1 MYSKY
6 RTLNQVLSLINTR
19 IDLPRDAVIDQL
31 FLKIVATVANASSTE
46 AYDGTN
52 EAILR
57 AIQEIRVV
65 SDGSTVHYALSAAD
79 VALLNAYNS
88 KAGFTVP
95 LGGPVAIGTSAS
107 KTLTYYL
114 RLDEGDILA
123 ASKDSLEAKI
133 VVNPTV
139 AADVTISALTC
150 TVTLVENVLTPEEFV
165 ASYGANLEYAAEPKV
180 YALSVPVTA
189 STELTNVLDLPTG
202 SLARAGMLQFINPA
216 TGLAGTVDPTA
227 IGLINT
233 SPDRREVL
241 HVDFPTLQAINSAEY
256 DEGAIISPALVPL
269 PGVALLNY
277 AKDVTCDG
285 YGLRGWR
292 FTKGDWQLAARTA
305 NAATLRYVC
314 LEHVVNSGVFD
325 AAERAVL
332 ERTR

>member
-6 RTLNQVLSLINTR
+6 RTLNQTLSLINTR

-31 FLKIVATVANASSTE
+31 ILKVVATVANAGQV
-46 AYDGTN
+46 AYAGTN

-79 VALLNAYNS
+79 IALLNAYNS
-88 KAGFTVP
+88 KAGFAP
-95 LGGPVAIGTSAS
+95 ALGGPVAIDAAGSE
-107 KTLTYYL
+107 TLTYYL

-123 ASKDSLEAKI
+123 ASKDSLEMKI
-133 VVNPTV
+133 VVNPTIS
-139 AADVTISALTC
+139 ADVTITALTA
-150 TVTLVENVLTPEEFV
+150 TVTLVENVLSPEEFV
-165 ASYGANLEYAAEPKV
+165 ATYGPNLEYAAEPKV
-180 YALSVPVTA
+180 YALSAPVTA
-189 STELTNVLDLPTG
+189 SSELTNVLDLPTG

-216 TGLAGTVDPTA
+216 TGLAGGVDPTA

-241 HVDFPTLQAINSAEY
+241 HVDFPTLQAINTSEY
-256 DEGAIISPALVPL
+256 DLGAAL

-277 AKDVTCDG
+277 GKDVTNDG
-285 YGLRGWR
+285 FGLRGWR
-292 FTKGDWQLAARTA
+292 FTKGDWQIAAKGA

-314 LEHVVNSGVFD
+314 LEHVVNAAAFD
-325 AAERAVL
+325 AAEGAVL

>member
-6 RTLNQVLSLINTR
+6 RTLSQVLSLINTR

-31 FLKIVATVANASSTE
+31 FLRFTVTLANAAGA
-46 AYDGTN
+46 AYNATN
-52 EAILR
+52 EVILR

-65 SDGSTVHYALSAAD
+65 SDGSTVHYALSGAD

-88 KAGFTVP
+88 KNNFTVP
-95 LGGPVAIGTSAS
+95 LGGLVAVAATDTA
-107 KTLTYYL
+107 TFTYYL

-123 ASKDSLEAKI
+123 ASKDSLEARI
-133 VVNPTV
+133 VVNPTIT
-139 AADVTISALTC
+139 ADVTITALTC
-150 TVTLVENVLTPEEFV
+150 QVTLVENVLTPEEFITT
-165 ASYGANLEYAAEPKV
+165 YGPNLEYAAEPKV
-180 YALSVPVTA
+180 YALSVPVVA
-189 STELTNVLDLPTG
+189 STELTAVLDLPTG
-202 SLARAGMLQFINPA
+202 SLARAGVLQFINPGS
-216 TGLAGTVDPTA
+216 GLAGTVDPTA

-241 HVDFPTLQAINSAEY
+241 HVDFPTLQAINRSEY
-256 DEGAIISPALVPL
+256 DGGIIVPPATVPI
-269 PGVALLNY
+269 PGVAMLNY
-277 AKDVTCDG
+277 AKDVTNDG

-292 FTKGDWQLAARTA
+292 FTKGDWQIAARTA

-325 AAERAVL
+325 ATERAVL

>member
-6 RTLNQVLSLINTR
+6 RTLNQTLSLINTR

-31 FLKIVATVANASSTE
+31 ILKINATVANADDTNDYE
-46 AYDGTN
+46 GTN

-65 SDGSTVHYALSAAD
+65 SDGSTVHYALSGAD
-79 VALLNAYNS
+79 IALLNKYNS
-88 KAGFTVP
+88 KNGFAPELTGAVD
-95 LGGPVAIGTSAS
+95 VAKSAS
-107 KTLTYYL
+107 ATLTYYL

-123 ASKDSLEAKI
+123 ASKDSLEMKI

-139 AADVTISALTC
+139 ATDVTISALTC
-150 TVTLVENVLTPEEFV
+150 TVTLVENVLSPEEFI
-165 ASYGANLEYAAEPKV
+165 ATYGANLEYAAEPKV

-189 STELTNVLDLPTG
+189 SSELTNVLDLPTG
-202 SLARAGMLQFINPA
+202 SLARAGLLQFINPA
-216 TGLAGTVDPTA
+216 TGLAGSVDPTA

-241 HVDFPTLQAINSAEY
+241 HVDWATLQKINAAEY
-256 DEGAIISPALVPL
+256 DLGTIPA
-269 PGVALLNY
+269 GVAMLNY
-277 AKDVTCDG
+277 AKDVTNDG

-292 FTKGDWQLAARTA
+292 FTKGDWQIASKGS
-305 NAATLRYVC
+305 NAANLRYIC

>member
-6 RTLNQVLSLINTR
+6 RTLNQTLSLINTR

-31 FLKIVATVANASSTE
+31 LLKVAVTVANAGAG
-46 AYDGTN
+46 AYEGTN
-52 EAILR
+52 EAVLR

-79 VALLNAYNS
+79 IALLNAYNS
-88 KAGFTVP
+88 KAGFAP
-95 LGGPVAIGTSAS
+95 ALGGPVAIDAAGSA
-107 KTLTYYL
+107 TLTYYL

-133 VVNPTV
+133 VVNPTI

-150 TVTLVENVLTPEEFV
+150 TVTLVENVLSPEEFI
-165 ASYGANLEYAAEPKV
+165 ATYGANLEYAAEPKV

-202 SLARAGMLQFINPA
+202 SLARAGMMQFINPV
-216 TGLAGTVDPTA
+216 TGLAGSVDPTA

-241 HVDFPTLQAINSAEY
+241 HVDFPTLQAINMAEY
-256 DEGAIISPALVPL
+256 DGGVIVPPATVPL

-277 AKDVTCDG
+277 AKDVTNDG

-314 LEHVVNSGVFD
+314 LEHTVNAAVFD
-325 AAERAVL
+325 QAERAVL

>member
-31 FLKIVATVANASSTE
+31 ILKIGVTVGNAGMVDWT
-46 AYDGTN
+46 GTN
-52 EAILR
+52 EDILR
-57 AIQEIRVV
+57 AIQEIRIV
-65 SDGSTVHYALSAAD
+65 SDGSTVHYALSGAD
-79 VALLNAYNS
+79 IALLNAFNS
-88 KAGFTVP
+88 KAGFAP
-95 LGGPVAIGTSAS
+95 ALGGPVVVEDQDSA
-107 KTLTYYL
+107 TLTYYL

-139 AADVTISALTC
+139 AADVTITALTC
-150 TVTLVENVLTPEEFV
+150 TVTLVENVLSPEEFV
-165 ASYGANLEYAAEPKV
+165 ATYGPNLEYAAEPKV

-216 TGLAGTVDPTA
+216 TGLAGGVDPTA
-227 IGLINT
+227 VGLINT

-241 HVDFPTLQAINSAEY
+241 HVDFPTLQAINTAEY
-256 DEGAIISPALVPL
+256 EGGAIVPPATVPL

-277 AKDVTCDG
+277 AKDVTNDG

-292 FTKGDWQLAARTA
+292 FTKGDWQIAARTA

>member
-31 FLKIVATVANASSTE
+31 ILKVVATVANAGQV
-46 AYDGTN
+46 AYAGTN

-65 SDGSTVHYALSAAD
+65 SDGSTVHYALSGAD
-79 VALLNAYNS
+79 IALLNAYNS
-88 KAGFTVP
+88 KAGFAP
-95 LGGPVAIGTSAS
+95 ALGGPVAIDAGGNATI
-107 KTLTYYL
+107 TYYL

-133 VVNPTV
+133 VVNPTI
-139 AADVTISALTC
+139 AADVTISALTV

-165 ASYGANLEYAAEPKV
+165 ATYGPNLEYAAEPKV

-189 STELTNVLDLPTG
+189 SSELTNVLDLPTG
-202 SLARAGMLQFINPA
+202 SLARAGLLQFIDPA
-216 TGLAGTVDPTA
+216 TGLAGSVDPTA

-241 HVDFPTLQAINSAEY
+241 HVDWATLQAINMAEY
-256 DEGAIISPALVPL
+256 DGVIVPPATVPL

-277 AKDVTCDG
+277 AKDVTNDG

-314 LEHVVNSGVFD
+314 LEHVVNAAAFD

>member
-31 FLKIVATVANASSTE
+31 ILKVVATVANAGAG
-46 AYDGTN
+46 AYAGTN

-65 SDGSTVHYALSAAD
+65 SDGSTVHYALSGAD
-79 VALLNAYNS
+79 IALLNAYNS
-88 KAGFTVP
+88 KAGFAP
-95 LGGPVAIGTSAS
+95 ALGGPVAIDAAGSA
-107 KTLTYYL
+107 TLTYYL

-133 VVNPTV
+133 VVNPTI
-139 AADVTISALTC
+139 AADVTITALTV

-165 ASYGANLEYAAEPKV
+165 ATYGSNLEYAAEPKV

-189 STELTNVLDLPTG
+189 SSELTNVLDLPTG

-216 TGLAGTVDPTA
+216 TGLAGSVDPTA

-241 HVDFPTLQAINSAEY
+241 HVDWPTLQAINMAEY
-256 DEGAIISPALVPL
+256 DGVIVPPATVPL

-277 AKDVTCDG
+277 AKDVTNDG

-314 LEHVVNSGVFD
+314 LEHVVNAAAFD

>member
-19 IDLPRDAVIDQL
+19 IDLPRDAVIDAL
-31 FLKIVATVANASSTE
+31 FLKITATVGNAGAG
-46 AYDGTN
+46 AYTGTN
-52 EAILR
+52 EAVLR
-57 AIQEIRVV
+57 AIQEIRIV
-65 SDGSTVHYALSAAD
+65 SDGSTVHYALSGAD
-79 VALLNAYNS
+79 IALLNKYNS
-88 KAGFTVP
+88 KSGFAPALDGAVSVGAAGSED
-95 LGGPVAIGTSAS
+95 I
-107 KTLTYYL
+107 TYYL

-133 VVNPTV
+133 VVNPTIDT
-139 AADVTISALTC
+139 DVTITALTC
-150 TVTLVENVLTPEEFV
+150 EITLVENVMTPEEFV
-165 ASYGANLEYAAEPKV
+165 ASYGPNLEYAAEPKV

-189 STELTNVLDLPTG
+189 SSELTNILDLPTG

-216 TGLAGTVDPTA
+216 TGLAGGVDPSA

-241 HVDFPTLQAINSAEY
+241 HVDFPTLQRINAADYEIGPV
-256 DEGAIISPALVPL
+256 DL

-277 AKDVTCDG
+277 AADVTCDG

-292 FTKGDWQLAARTA
+292 FTKGDWQIAGKTS

-325 AAERAVL
+325 ATERAVL

>member
-6 RTLNQVLSLINTR
+6 RTLNQTLSLINTR
-19 IDLPRDAVIDQL
+19 IDLPRDAVIDQII
-31 FLKIVATVANASSTE
+31 LKVVATVANAGQN
-46 AYDGTN
+46 AYAGTN

-65 SDGSTVHYALSAAD
+65 SDGSTVHYALSGAD
-79 VALLNAYNS
+79 IALLNAYNS
-88 KAGFTVP
+88 KAGFAP
-95 LGGPVAIGTSAS
+95 ALGGPVAIDAAGSE
-107 KTLTYYL
+107 TLTYYL

-133 VVNPTV
+133 VVNPTIT
-139 AADVTISALTC
+139 ADVTITALTV
-150 TVTLVENVLTPEEFV
+150 TVTLVENVLSPEEFI
-165 ASYGANLEYAAEPKV
+165 ATYGPNLEYAAEPKI
-180 YALSVPVTA
+180 YALSVPVSA
-189 STELTNVLDLPTG
+189 SSELSNVLDLPTG

-216 TGLAGTVDPTA
+216 TGLAGGVDPTA

-241 HVDFPTLQAINSAEY
+241 HVDWATLQAINTSEY
-256 DEGAIISPALVPL
+256 DLGEAL

-277 AKDVTCDG
+277 GKDVTNDG
-285 YGLRGWR
+285 FGLRGWR
-292 FTKGDWQLAARTA
+292 FTKGDWQIAAKGA

-314 LEHVVNSGVFD
+314 LEHVVNAAAFD
-325 AAERAVL
+325 AADRAVL

>member
-31 FLKIVATVANASSTE
+31 ILKVVATVANAGVE
-46 AYDGTN
+46 AYAGTN

-65 SDGSTVHYALSAAD
+65 SDGSTVHYALSGAD
-79 VALLNAYNS
+79 IALLNAYNS
-88 KAGFTVP
+88 KAGFAP
-95 LGGPVAIGTSAS
+95 ALGGPVAIDGGGNA
-107 KTLTYYL
+107 TLTYYL

-123 ASKDSLEAKI
+123 ASKDSLEMKI
-133 VVNPTV
+133 VVNP
-139 AADVTISALTC
+139 ALAEGVTISALTC
-150 TVTLVENVLTPEEFV
+150 TVTLVENVLSPEEFV
-165 ASYGANLEYAAEPKV
+165 ATYGPNLEYAAEPKV

-202 SLARAGMLQFINPA
+202 SLARAGLLQFIDPA
-216 TGLAGTVDPTA
+216 TGLAGSVDPTA

-241 HVDFPTLQAINSAEY
+241 HVDWATLQAINMAEY
-256 DEGAIISPALVPL
+256 DGVIVPPATVPL

-277 AKDVTCDG
+277 AKDVTNDG

-314 LEHVVNSGVFD
+314 LEHVVNAAAFD

>member
-6 RTLNQVLSLINTR
+6 RTLNQTLSLINTR
-19 IDLPRDAVIDQL
+19 IDLPRDAVIDQII
-31 FLKIVATVANASSTE
+31 LKVVATVANAGQN
-46 AYDGTN
+46 AYAGTN

-65 SDGSTVHYALSAAD
+65 SDGSTVHYALSGAD
-79 VALLNAYNS
+79 IALLNAYNS
-88 KAGFTVP
+88 KAGFAP
-95 LGGPVAIGTSAS
+95 ALDGPVAIDAAGSE
-107 KTLTYYL
+107 TLTYYL

-133 VVNPTV
+133 VVNPTIT
-139 AADVTISALTC
+139 ADVTITALTV
-150 TVTLVENVLTPEEFV
+150 TVTLVENVLSPEEFI
-165 ASYGANLEYAAEPKV
+165 ATYGPNLEYAAEPKV
-180 YALSVPVTA
+180 YALSVPVSA
-189 STELTNVLDLPTG
+189 SSELSNVLDLPTG

-216 TGLAGTVDPTA
+216 TGLAGGVDPTA

-241 HVDFPTLQAINSAEY
+241 HVDWATLQAINTSEY
-256 DEGAIISPALVPL
+256 DLGEAL

-277 AKDVTCDG
+277 GKDVTNDG
-285 YGLRGWR
+285 FGLRGWR
-292 FTKGDWQLAARTA
+292 FTKGDWQIAAKGA

-314 LEHVVNSGVFD
+314 LEHVVNAAAFD
-325 AAERAVL
+325 AADRAVL

>member
-31 FLKIVATVANASSTE
+31 ILKVVATVANAGAG
-46 AYDGTN
+46 AYAGTN

-65 SDGSTVHYALSAAD
+65 SDGSTVHYALSGAD
-79 VALLNAYNS
+79 IALLNAYNS
-88 KAGFTVP
+88 KAGFAP
-95 LGGPVAIGTSAS
+95 ALGGPVAIDAAGSE
-107 KTLTYYL
+107 TLTYYL

-133 VVNPTV
+133 VVNPTI
-139 AADVTISALTC
+139 AADVTITALTV
-150 TVTLVENVLTPEEFV
+150 TVTLVENVLSPEEFV
-165 ASYGANLEYAAEPKV
+165 ATYGPNLEYAAEPKV

-189 STELTNVLDLPTG
+189 SSELSNVLDLPTG

-216 TGLAGTVDPTA
+216 TGLAGGVDPTA

-241 HVDFPTLQAINSAEY
+241 HVDFPTLQAINTSEY
-256 DEGAIISPALVPL
+256 DLGAAL

-277 AKDVTCDG
+277 GKDVTNDG

-292 FTKGDWQLAARTA
+292 FTKGDWQIAAKGA

-314 LEHVVNSGVFD
+314 LEHVVNAAAFD

>member
-31 FLKIVATVANASSTE
+31 ILKVVATVANAGQN
-46 AYDGTN
+46 AYAGTN

-65 SDGSTVHYALSAAD
+65 SDGSTVHYALSGAD
-79 VALLNAYNS
+79 IALLNAYNS
-88 KAGFTVP
+88 KAGFAP
-95 LGGPVAIGTSAS
+95 ALGGPVAIDAAGSE
-107 KTLTYYL
+107 TLTYYL

-133 VVNPTV
+133 VVNPTI
-139 AADVTISALTC
+139 AADVTITALTV

-165 ASYGANLEYAAEPKV
+165 ATYGPNLEYAAEPKV

-189 STELTNVLDLPTG
+189 SSELSNVLDLPTG

-216 TGLAGTVDPTA
+216 TGLAGSVDPTA

-241 HVDFPTLQAINSAEY
+241 HVDFPTLQAINTSEY
-256 DEGAIISPALVPL
+256 DLGAAL

-277 AKDVTCDG
+277 GKDVTNDG
-285 YGLRGWR
+285 FGLRGWR
-292 FTKGDWQLAARTA
+292 FTKGDWQIAAKGA

-314 LEHVVNSGVFD
+314 LEHVVNAAAFD
-325 AAERAVL
+325 AAEGAVL

>member
-31 FLKIVATVANASSTE
+31 ILKIAVTVGNAGQA
-46 AYDGTN
+46 AYAGTN

-57 AIQEIRVV
+57 AIQEIRIV

-79 VALLNAYNS
+79 IALLNAYNS
-88 KAGFTVP
+88 KRGFAP
-95 LGGPVAIGTSAS
+95 ALGGPVAIDAAGSA
-107 KTLTYYL
+107 TLTYYL

-139 AADVTISALTC
+139 TADVTITALTA
-150 TVTLVENVLTPEEFV
+150 TVTLVENVLSPEEFV
-165 ASYGANLEYAAEPKV
+165 ASYGPNLEYAAEPKI

-202 SLARAGMLQFINPA
+202 SLARAGLLQFINPA
-216 TGLAGTVDPTA
+216 TGLAGAVDPTA
-227 IGLINT
+227 VGLINT

-241 HVDFPTLQAINSAEY
+241 HVDFPTLQAINQSEY
-256 DEGAIISPALVPL
+256 DGGVIVPPATVPL

-277 AKDVTCDG
+277 AKDVTNDG

-314 LEHVVNSGVFD
+314 LEHVVNAAVFD
-325 AAERAVL
+325 QAERAVL

>member
-31 FLKIVATVANASSTE
+31 ILKVVATVANAGQV
-46 AYDGTN
+46 AYAGTN

-65 SDGSTVHYALSAAD
+65 SDGSTVHYALSGAD
-79 VALLNAYNS
+79 IALLNAYNS
-88 KAGFTVP
+88 KAGFAP
-95 LGGPVAIGTSAS
+95 ALGGPVAIDAGGNATI
-107 KTLTYYL
+107 TYYL

-133 VVNPTV
+133 VVNPTIS
-139 AADVTISALTC
+139 ADVTITALTC
-150 TVTLVENVLTPEEFV
+150 TVTLVENVLTPEEFI
-165 ASYGANLEYAAEPKV
+165 ATYGPNLEYAAEPKV

-189 STELTNVLDLPTG
+189 SSELTNVLDLPTG
-202 SLARAGMLQFINPA
+202 SLARAGLLQFINPA
-216 TGLAGTVDPTA
+216 TGLAGGVDPTA

-241 HVDFPTLQAINSAEY
+241 HVDWATLQAINMAEY
-256 DEGAIISPALVPL
+256 DGVIVPPATVPL

-277 AKDVTCDG
+277 AKDVTNDG

-292 FTKGDWQLAARTA
+292 FTKGDWQLAVRTA

-314 LEHVVNSGVFD
+314 LEHVVNAAVFD
-325 AAERAVL
+325 AAERANL

>member
-6 RTLNQVLSLINTR
+6 RTLNQTLSLINTR
-19 IDLPRDAVIDQL
+19 IDLPRDAVIDQIIM
-31 FLKIVATVANASSTE
+31 KMAVTVGNAGQEDWT
-46 AYDGTN
+46 GTN

-79 VALLNAYNS
+79 IALLNAYNS
-88 KAGFTVP
+88 KAGFAP
-95 LGGPVAIGTSAS
+95 ALGGPVLVEDQDSA
-107 KTLTYYL
+107 TFTYYL

-133 VVNPTV
+133 VVNPTI
-139 AADVTISALTC
+139 AADVTITALTC
-150 TVTLVENVLTPEEFV
+150 TVTLVENVLSPEEFV

-189 STELTNVLDLPTG
+189 SSELTNVLDLPTG
-202 SLARAGMLQFINPA
+202 SLARAGLLQFINPA
-216 TGLAGTVDPTA
+216 TGLAGGVDPTA

-241 HVDFPTLQAINSAEY
+241 HVDFPTLQAINMAEY
-256 DEGAIISPALVPL
+256 DGVIVPPATVPL

-277 AKDVTCDG
+277 AKDVTNDG

-314 LEHVVNSGVFD
+314 LEHVVNAAAFD

>member
-6 RTLNQVLSLINTR
+6 RTLNQTLSLINTR
-19 IDLPRDAVIDQL
+19 IDLPRDAVIDQII
-31 FLKIVATVANASSTE
+31 LKMAVTVANAGV
-46 AYDGTN
+46 ADWAGTN

-79 VALLNAYNS
+79 IALLNAYNS
-88 KAGFTVP
+88 KAGFAP
-95 LGGPVAIGTSAS
+95 ALGGPVAIDAAGSA
-107 KTLTYYL
+107 TLTYYL

-133 VVNPTV
+133 VVNPTIS
-139 AADVTISALTC
+139 ADVTITALTA
-150 TVTLVENVLTPEEFV
+150 TVTLVENVLSPEEFV
-165 ASYGANLEYAAEPKV
+165 ATYGPNLEYAAEPKV
-180 YALSVPVTA
+180 YALSVPVSA
-189 STELTNVLDLPTG
+189 SSELTNVLDLPTG
-202 SLARAGMLQFINPA
+202 SLARAGLLQFIDPA
-216 TGLAGTVDPTA
+216 TGLAGGVDPTA

-241 HVDFPTLQAINSAEY
+241 HVDFPTLQAINMAEY
-256 DEGAIISPALVPL
+256 EGVIVPPATVPL

-277 AKDVTCDG
+277 AKDVTNDG

-305 NAATLRYVC
+305 SAATLRYVC
-314 LEHVVNSGVFD
+314 LEHTVNTAVFD
-325 AAERAVL
+325 QAERAVL

>member
-31 FLKIVATVANASSTE
+31 ILKVVATVANAGQV
-46 AYDGTN
+46 AYTGTN

-65 SDGSTVHYALSAAD
+65 SDGSTVHYALSGAD
-79 VALLNAYNS
+79 IALLNAYNS
-88 KAGFTVP
+88 KAGFAP
-95 LGGPVAIGTSAS
+95 ALGGPVAIGAGGNATI
-107 KTLTYYL
+107 TYYL

-133 VVNPTV
+133 VVNPTI

-150 TVTLVENVLTPEEFV
+150 TVTLVENVLSPEEFV
-165 ASYGANLEYAAEPKV
+165 ATYGPNLEYAAEPKV

-189 STELTNVLDLPTG
+189 SSELTNVLDLPTG
-202 SLARAGMLQFINPA
+202 SLARAGLLQFIDPA
-216 TGLAGTVDPTA
+216 TGLAGSVDPTA

-241 HVDFPTLQAINSAEY
+241 HVDFPTLQAINMAEY
-256 DEGAIISPALVPL
+256 DGVIVPPATVPL

-277 AKDVTCDG
+277 AKDVTNDG

-314 LEHVVNSGVFD
+314 LEHVVNAAAFD

>member
-6 RTLNQVLSLINTR
+6 RTLNQTLSLINTR
-19 IDLPRDAVIDQL
+19 IDLPRDAVIDQII
-31 FLKIVATVANASSTE
+31 LKMAVTVANAGV
-46 AYDGTN
+46 ADWAGTN

-79 VALLNAYNS
+79 IALLNAYNS
-88 KAGFTVP
+88 KAGFAP
-95 LGGPVAIGTSAS
+95 ALGGPVAIDAAGSA
-107 KTLTYYL
+107 TLTYYL

-133 VVNPTV
+133 VVNPTIS
-139 AADVTISALTC
+139 ADVTITALTA
-150 TVTLVENVLTPEEFV
+150 TVTLVENVLSPEEFV
-165 ASYGANLEYAAEPKV
+165 ATYGPNLEYAAEPKV
-180 YALSVPVTA
+180 YALSVPVSA
-189 STELTNVLDLPTG
+189 SSELTNVLDLPTG
-202 SLARAGMLQFINPA
+202 SLARAGLLQFIDPA
-216 TGLAGTVDPTA
+216 TGLAGGVDPTA

-241 HVDFPTLQAINSAEY
+241 HVDFPTLQAINMAEY
-256 DEGAIISPALVPL
+256 DGVIVPPATVPL

-277 AKDVTCDG
+277 AKDVTNDG

-305 NAATLRYVC
+305 SAATLRYVC
-314 LEHVVNSGVFD
+314 LEHTVNTAVFD
-325 AAERAVL
+325 QAERAVL

>member
-6 RTLNQVLSLINTR
+6 RTLNQALSLINTR

-31 FLKIVATVANASSTE
+31 ILKVAVTVGNAGV
-46 AYDGTN
+46 APYAGTN

-65 SDGSTVHYALSAAD
+65 SDGSTVHYALSGAD
-79 VALLNAYNS
+79 IALLNAYNC
-88 KAGFTVP
+88 KAGFAP
-95 LGGPVAIGTSAS
+95 ALGGPVAVDAAGSTS
-107 KTLTYYL
+107 LTYYL

-133 VVNPTV
+133 VVNPTIT
-139 AADVTISALTC
+139 ADVTITALTC
-150 TVTLVENVLTPEEFV
+150 TVTLIENVLSPEEFV
-165 ASYGANLEYAAEPKV
+165 ASYGPNLEYAAEPKV

-189 STELTNVLDLPTG
+189 STELANVLDLPTG
-202 SLARAGMLQFINPA
+202 SLARAGVLQFINPA
-216 TGLAGTVDPTA
+216 TGLAGAVDPTA
-227 IGLINT
+227 VGLINT

-241 HVDFPTLQAINSAEY
+241 HIDFPTLQAINTAEY
-256 DEGAIISPALVPL
+256 DVGAIVPPAAVPL
-269 PGVALLNY
+269 PGVAVLNY

-292 FTKGDWQLAARTA
+292 FTKGDWQIAARTA

-314 LEHVVNSGVFD
+314 LEHVVNAGVFD
-325 AAERAVL
+325 VAERATL